1 MRSEIIT
8 ILGKDHPWAD
18 RIQWHEEV
26 GSTNVLAKEL
36 AAKGAPHG
44 TVILA
49 DRQTGGR
56 GRMGRTFLS
65 PGGMGVYLSMILRPQ
80 CKPEELMHLTC
91 AVAVAACDAINAAT
105 DLNPGIKWTNDL
117 VLNGRKLGG
126 ILTEL
131 SLSAE
136 SVDYAIIGI
145 GVNCLQRQEDFDP
158 SIRDFA
164 GSLAMFADQKVFRSR
179 VTAELIRHLQRMDA
193 DLISGKEN
201 IMDRYRQNC
210 ITVGKNISLLRGD
223 SVSHGLAES
232 IDGSGALIVRFED
245 GSLQTV
251 SSGEVSIRGMY
262 GYV

>member
-1 MRSEIIT
+1 MKAEILSY
-8 ILGKDHPWAD
+8 LGEGHPWHSLV
-18 RIQWHEEV
+18 QWHEEIT
-26 GSTNVLAKEL
+26 STNDHAKEL

-49 DRQTGGR
+49 NRQTGGR

-65 PGGMGVYLSMILRPQ
+65 PGGMGVYLSVILRPQ
-80 CKPEELMHLTC
+80 CKPEDLMHLTC
-91 AVAVAACDAINAAT
+91 AAALAACDAVSAAT
-105 DLNPGIKWTNDL
+105 GLDADIKWTNDL
-117 VLNGRKLGG
+117 VINGRKLGG

-131 SLSAE
+131 SFSGDRI
-136 SVDYAIIGI
+136 DYAIIGI
-145 GVNCLQRQEDFDP
+145 GINCLQRQEDFDP

-164 GSLAMFADQKVFRSR
+164 GSLAMFTDQKVFRSR

-210 ITVGKNISLLRGD
+210 ITVGKNISLLLGD
-223 SVSHGLAES
+223 TVKHGFAES
-232 IDGSGALIVRFED
+232 IDESGALTVRFDD

-251 SSGEVSIRGMY
+251 TSGEVSIRGMY